1 MTYTVVFGC
10 HKVMT
15 PAMRCLGNIVC
26 GASDDQLEFL
36 SQNKNL
42 FEVFSTLLDSHHLH
56 LRKETLWVLS
66 NITGAHV
73 SFFVLL
79 PCIGVL

>member
-1 MTYTVVFGC
+1 
-10 HKVMT
+10 
-15 PAMRCLGNIVC
+15 MRCLGNIVC

-42 FEVFSTLLDSHHLH
+42 FQVFSTLLDSQHLH

-66 NITGAHV
+66 NITGADV
-73 SFFVLL
+73 WFTGVL
-79 PCIGVL
+79 PCVGVL

>member
-1 MTYTVVFGC
+1 
-10 HKVMT
+10 MT

-36 SQNKNL
+36 SQNKSL
-42 FEVFSTLLDSHHLH
+42 FQVFSTLLDSQHLH

-66 NITGAHV
+66 NITGARV
-73 SFFVLL
+73 WFSVVL
-79 PCIGVL
+79 PCIGIL